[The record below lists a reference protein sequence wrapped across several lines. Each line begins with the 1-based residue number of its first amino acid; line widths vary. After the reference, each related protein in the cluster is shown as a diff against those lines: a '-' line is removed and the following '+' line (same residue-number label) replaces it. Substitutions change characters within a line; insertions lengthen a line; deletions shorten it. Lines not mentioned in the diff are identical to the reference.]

1 LFTEKDNEEL
11 TRVGPGTLMGDL
23 MRRYWM
29 PFLLPEEL
37 PEPDCHPIRVR
48 LLGEDLIA
56 FRDTNG
62 KLGLLDRFCP
72 HRRVDLFFARNEEC
86 GLRCVYHGWKY
97 DVDGNVLDMPAEP
110 ANSALRTEIK
120 IKSYPMLEWG
130 GLIWAYMGDL
140 EHMPSKPPEL
150 EWGSVPKAHRH
161 IGKRLQENNYAQ
173 AVEGGIDSSHV
184 SVLHSLLD
192 PAKAG
197 SPFRERQISI
207 DPKHKFFAS
216 DTAPKFF
223 VRPQPYGLR
232 IGARRVASEEE
243 YYWRIT
249 QFLAPFFTM
258 IAPGHES
265 NLLIGHAWTPID
277 DNNCWTFTFF
287 WDRDNPLKDRGQF
300 DSTEIDV
307 PVRDDGSYR
316 PICNQKNSYGIDRD
330 IQRLHT
336 TTGIKGIGL
345 QDSAIQESMGP
356 IVDRSKEHLASSDS
370 AIIAFRKLLLNQ
382 ARQLRKSGELD
393 LAKKP
398 ELYKVRSAGIILP
411 KELDFEEVTRRSMAI
426 S

>member
-1 LFTEKDNEEL
+1 
-11 TRVGPGTLMGDL
+11 
-23 MRRYWM
+23 
-29 PFLLPEEL
+29 
-37 PEPDCHPIRVR
+37 
-48 LLGEDLIA
+48 
-56 FRDTNG
+56 
-62 KLGLLDRFCP
+62 
-72 HRRVDLFFARNEEC
+72 
-86 GLRCVYHGWKY
+86 
-97 DVDGNVLDMPAEP
+97 
-110 ANSALRTEIK
+110 
-120 IKSYPMLEWG
+120 
-130 GLIWAYMGDL
+130 
-140 EHMPSKPPEL
+140 
-150 EWGSVPKAHRH
+150 
-161 IGKRLQENNYAQ
+161 
-173 AVEGGIDSSHV
+173 
-184 SVLHSLLD
+184 LHSLLD

-307 PVRDDGSYR
+307 PVQNDGSYR
-316 PICNQKNSYGIDRD
+316 PICNQKNNYGIDRD

-370 AIIAFRKLLLNQ
+370 AIVAFRKLLLTQ
-382 ARQLRKSGELD
+382 ARQLRKTGELD